1 MESKL
6 FALLPPEY
14 VCTPDG
20 MEIDRNGDLVLSCP
34 NFADEKTSG
43 CLLKVRKGDRKVTK
57 WLDVPVHP
65 ETGVARNMGIAF
77 DRSKK
82 NLFVCDNQGW
92 SERPEV
98 LYKGRIL
105 KLTVNDEGIEE

>member
-1 MESKL
+1 MSLEG
-6 FALLPPEY
+6 AE
-14 VCTPDG
+14 
-20 MEIDRNGDLVLSCP
+20 
-34 NFADEKTSG
+34 
-43 CLLKVRKGDRKVTK
+43 GDRKVTK

-105 KLTVNDEGIEE
+105 KLTVNDEGIEEWKTVAYHMEHPTVCAIGTATFMSPSPICIR